1 MDMSQKTFFI
11 NSLASDSMSIRRP
24 RRMHGSVVPVSG
36 WRRWGYSCQFKDTP
50 RRLNGTCFLNR
61 QALITNHMSCRRN
74 SQVSTLLHVDSSPL
88 YGRSVSREL
97 SAAFVTQWKASHPDG
112 EVIDRDLNATAMPPI
127 NAEWVGAAYT
137 PEQARTPQQ
146 KELLSLSDS
155 LLAELEQADE
165 YVIGVPM
172 HNFGVPSVLKLWI
185 DQIARVGRTFSY
197 SEKGPKGLIAGK
209 KATFIIATGGIYDA
223 QTRMASFNFVEPYLR
238 SVFGFLGV
246 TDATFL
252 TAGGTSALN
261 QGKDRNTFLAP
272 HLQAVQT
279 HAQTI

>member
-1 MDMSQKTFFI
+1 M
-11 NSLASDSMSIRRP
+11 
-24 RRMHGSVVPVSG
+24 
-36 WRRWGYSCQFKDTP
+36 
-50 RRLNGTCFLNR
+50 
-61 QALITNHMSCRRN
+61 
-74 SQVSTLLHVDSSPL
+74 STLLHIDSSPL

-97 SAAFVTQWKASHPDG
+97 TAAFVTQWKGSHPDG
-112 EVIDRDLNATAMPPI
+112 RVIDRDLNATPMPPI
-127 NAEWVGAAYT
+127 NAAWVGAVYT
-137 PEQARTPQQ
+137 AEQARTPQQ
-146 KELLSLSDS
+146 KKLLSLSDS

-197 SEKGPKGLIAGK
+197 AGGRPKGLIAGK

-223 QTRMASFNFVEPYLR
+223 QTQMASFNFVEPYLR

-252 TAGGTSALN
+252 TAGGTSVLN
-261 QGKDRNTFLAP
+261 QGQDRNAFLAP

-279 HAQTI
+279 HALTLQGVLA